1 MMRQPLSTAARRG
14 KYGFTLIELL
24 VVIAII
30 AILAA
35 ILFPVF
41 AQAREKARQTSCLAN
56 SKQLGLGILMYAQDY
71 DERLPGLEWAWQS
84 AEMTWPQMVQ
94 PYIKTW
100 DLFKCPS
107 DGQANDQTYK
117 TDCWF
122 CSNPPTQLQLDT
134 IRGYQ
139 SNYGYNYAFLSPAI
153 PSPDNSTFYYIGEP
167 LAAISQP
174 ADTVMIAESTA
185 WTANGTTSTNCT
197 PASGGWFSQDA
208 PAILDANGFN
218 YSTTAQY
225 YFGWFIDPSQA
236 CTWQKFGGAW
246 PRHTGV
252 MNITWLDGHVKAQR
266 PLDLMK
272 GVQYNITTPQT
283 SQVID
288 KSVYVW
294 DRE

>member
-1 MMRQPLSTAARRG
+1 MSSRFTQRHTRQS
-14 KYGFTLIELL
+14 GFTLIELL

-41 AQAREKARQTSCLAN
+41 AQAREKARQAACITN
-56 SKQLGLGILMYAQDY
+56 SRQLGLAIDMYTQDY

-84 AEMTWPQMVQ
+84 AQMTWPQMVQ
-94 PYIKTW
+94 PYIKNW
-100 DLFKCPS
+100 NEFRCPS
-107 DGQANDQTYK
+107 DGQANDQTYA

-122 CSNPPTQLQLDT
+122 CSNPSTQTQLDT

-139 SNYGYNYAFLSPAI
+139 SNYGYNYAFLSPAVL
-153 PSPDNSTFYYIGEP
+153 SPDAGTFYYIGEP
-167 LAAISQP
+167 LAAIAQP
-174 ADTVMIAESTA
+174 SATVMLAEATSWGA
-185 WTANGTTSTNCT
+185 VGTNTVNCT
-197 PASGGWFSQDA
+197 PVSGGWFSEDA
-208 PAILDANGFN
+208 PAILDSTGFN
-218 YSTTAQY
+218 YATTAQY

-236 CTWQKFGGAW
+236 CTWQKYGGAW

-252 MNITWLDGHVKAQR
+252 MNITWVDGHVKAVP
-266 PLDLMK
+266 PLSLMK
-272 GVQYNITTPQT
+272 GVQYNITTPQL
-283 SQVID
+283 SEVID